1 MWYNIILVENIEGKT
16 VVVNI
21 ENILDSMLGNLV
33 GIDNIKYITKEIRE
47 KNSNKDLYSIRETA
61 TDLYVE
67 LIRRGE
73 SMEDAYNKTLKY
85 IKGL

>member
-1 MWYNIILVENIEGKT
+1 MRKNIKLVENIKGK
-16 VVVNI
+16 VVVIDIGNTMD
-21 ENILDSMLGNLV
+21 NMLGDLV

-47 KNSNKDLYSIRETA
+47 KNNDKDLYFIRETA
-61 TDLYVE
+61 SKLYME

-73 SMEDAYNKTLKY
+73 NMEDAYNKTLRY

>member
-1 MWYNIILVENIEGKT
+1 MRKNIILVENIEGKT

>member
-1 MWYNIILVENIEGKT
+1 MRKNVVLVENIEGKT

-21 ENILDSMLGNLV
+21 ESILDNMLGNLV

-47 KNSNKDLYSIRETA
+47 GNNNKDLYSIRETA
-61 TDLYVE
+61 IELYIE
-67 LIRRGE
+67 LIRRGK

-85 IKGL
+85 IKGI